1 MFEIYE
7 NIISYLYI
15 YIYQMECLE
24 FLEIEYLFFLQK
36 SHFRDIRKKNIV
48 ENVWNIWSDIW
59 LWWN

>member
-7 NIISYLYI
+7 NIISYL

-24 FLEIEYLFFLQK
+24 FLEIEYLFFCK
-36 SHFRDIRKKNIV
+36 SHILGILEKKNIV